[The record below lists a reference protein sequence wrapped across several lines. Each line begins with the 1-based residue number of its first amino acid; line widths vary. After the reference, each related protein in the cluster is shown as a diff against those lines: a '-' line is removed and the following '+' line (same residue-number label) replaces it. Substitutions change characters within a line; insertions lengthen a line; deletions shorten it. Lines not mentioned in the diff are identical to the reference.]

1 MKRLFLILT
10 ALICFLGVSF
20 AQKKVISQART
31 YVKSGKE
38 LAKAEKM
45 MTDLLKDS
53 ANRTNEKVWLTLFDA
68 VKKQYEQGNE
78 KLYLK
83 QKYDTAS
90 LFTTARKMFTILESF
105 DSLDARPNKKGVV
118 ELKYRDKHADFLN
131 TYRPN
136 LYNAGSYHLRKM
148 NFQEA
153 YTYFDTYIDCAG
165 QPLFEKYKYADN
177 DTLLASAAFY
187 ALYSGYRLKDAQ
199 KVFKYQT
206 LAEGDSARR
215 DNIIQYLAETHLMQK
230 DTAAYVHE
238 LLRGF
243 DEHPSH
249 PFFFPR
255 LIDYYNSMG
264 ETDTAM
270 VFIDRALATDSASQ
284 LYLFAKSSALLNTGR
299 YEECINVTQKLLTL
313 NDSLPEANCNMGLAY
328 YNKGLQLDKT
338 PQRGRKRR
346 NAANEMYEKARP
358 YMEKYRQMAPEQRAK
373 WLPALYTIY
382 LNLNM
387 GKEFEEIDRLRGQ

>member
-1 MKRLFLILT
+1 MKRLFLIFT
-10 ALICFLGVSF
+10 ALLCFLGVSF

-45 MTDLLKDS
+45 MSDLLKDS
-53 ANRTNEKVWLTLFDA
+53 ASRTNEKVWLTLFDA

-90 LFTTARKMFTILESF
+90 LFTTARKMFTILEAF
-105 DSLDARPNKKGVV
+105 DSLDARPNKKGEV
-118 ELKYRDKHADFLN
+118 ELKYRDKHAEFLN

-136 LYNAGSYHLRKM
+136 LYNAGSYHLRKS

-165 QPLFEKYKYADN
+165 QPLFEKYKYADS
-177 DTLLASAAFY
+177 DTLLPQAAFY
-187 ALYSGYRLKDAQ
+187 ALYAGYRLKDAQ

-206 LAEGDSARR
+206 LAEGDSARL

-230 DTAAYVHE
+230 DTAAYVKE

-243 DEHPSH
+243 DTHPSH

-255 LIDYYNSMG
+255 LIDYYNGRG

-270 VFIDRALATDSASQ
+270 VFIDRALATDSVSQ

-299 YEECINVTQKLLTL
+299 YEECINVTQKLLAL

-328 YNKGLQLDKT
+328 YNKALQLDKT
-338 PQRGRKRR
+338 TQRGRKNRR
-346 NAANEMYEKARP
+346 AANEMYAKARP
-358 YMEKYRQMAPEQRAK
+358 YMERYRQMAPEQKAK

>member
-1 MKRLFLILT
+1 MKRLFLIFT

-53 ANRTNEKVWLTLFDA
+53 ANRTNEKVWLTLFEA

-90 LFTTARKMFTILESF
+90 LFTTARKMFTILEAF
-105 DSLDARPNKKGVV
+105 DSLDARPNKKGEV

-131 TYRPN
+131 IYRPN

-153 YTYFDTYIDCAG
+153 YTYFDSYIDCAG
-165 QPLFEKYKYADN
+165 QPLFEKYKYSDN
-177 DTLLASAAFY
+177 DTLLAPAAFY
-187 ALYSGYRLKDAQ
+187 ALYAGYRLRDAQ
-199 KVFKYQT
+199 KVFKHQT
-206 LAEGDSARR
+206 LAEGDSARL
-215 DNIIQYLAETHLMQK
+215 DNIIQYLAETHLMLK
-230 DTAAYVHE
+230 DTATYVRE
-238 LLRGF
+238 LRRGF
-243 DEHPSH
+243 DNRPSH

-255 LIDYYNSMG
+255 LIDYYNSRG

-299 YEECINVTQKLLTL
+299 YDDCINVTQKLLAL

-328 YNKGLQLDKT
+328 YNKALQLGKT
-338 PQRGRKRR
+338 IQRGRKNRR
-346 NAANEMYEKARP
+346 ATNEMYEKARP
-358 YMEKYRQMAPEQRAK
+358 YIEKYRQMAPEQKAK

>member
-1 MKRLFLILT
+1 MKRLFLIFT
-10 ALICFLGVSF
+10 ALLCFLCVSF

-45 MTDLLKDS
+45 MSDLLKDS
-53 ANRTNEKVWLTLFDA
+53 ASRTNEKVWLTLFDA

-90 LFTTARKMFTILESF
+90 LFTTARKMFTILEAF
-105 DSLDARPNKKGVV
+105 DSLDARPNKKGEV
-118 ELKYRDKHADFLN
+118 ELKYRDKHAEFLN

-136 LYNAGSYHLRKM
+136 LYNAGSYHLRKS

-165 QPLFEKYKYADN
+165 QPLFEKYKYADS
-177 DTLLASAAFY
+177 DTLLPQAAFY
-187 ALYSGYRLKDAQ
+187 ALYAGYRLKDAQ

-206 LAEGDSARR
+206 LAEGDSARL

-230 DTAAYVHE
+230 DTAAYVKE

-243 DEHPSH
+243 DTHPSH

-255 LIDYYNSMG
+255 LIDYYNGRG
-264 ETDTAM
+264 ETDSAM
-270 VFIDRALATDSASQ
+270 VFIDRALATDSVSQ

-299 YEECINVTQKLLTL
+299 YEECINVTQKLLAL

-328 YNKGLQLDKT
+328 YNKALQLDKT
-338 PQRGRKRR
+338 TQRGRKNRR
-346 NAANEMYEKARP
+346 AANEMYAKARP
-358 YMEKYRQMAPEQRAK
+358 YMERYRQMAPDQKAK

>member
-1 MKRLFLILT
+1 MKRLFLIFA
-10 ALICFLGVSF
+10 ALLCFLGVSF

-45 MTDLLKDS
+45 MSDLLKDS
-53 ANRTNEKVWLTLFDA
+53 VSRTNEKVWLTLFDA

-90 LFTTARKMFTILESF
+90 LFTTARKMFTILEAF
-105 DSLDARPNKKGVV
+105 DSLDARLNKKGEV
-118 ELKYRDKHADFLN
+118 ELKYRDKHAEFLN

-136 LYNAGSYHLRKM
+136 LYNAGSYHLRKS

-165 QPLFEKYKYADN
+165 QPLFEKYKYADS
-177 DTLLASAAFY
+177 DTLLPQAAFY
-187 ALYSGYRLKDAQ
+187 ALYAGYRLKDAQ

-206 LAEGDSARR
+206 LAEGDSARL

-230 DTAAYVHE
+230 DTAAYVKE

-243 DEHPSH
+243 DTHPSH

-255 LIDYYNSMG
+255 LIDYYNGRG

-270 VFIDRALATDSASQ
+270 VFIDRALATDSVSQ

-299 YEECINVTQKLLTL
+299 YEECINVTQKLLAL

-328 YNKGLQLDKT
+328 YNKALQLDKT
-338 PQRGRKRR
+338 TQRGRKNRR
-346 NAANEMYEKARP
+346 AANEIYAKARP
-358 YMEKYRQMAPEQRAK
+358 YMERYRQMAPEQKAK

>member
-1 MKRLFLILT
+1 MKRLFLIFT

-38 LAKAEKM
+38 LAKAEKL

-53 ANRTNEKVWLTLFDA
+53 ANRTNEKVWLTLFEA

-90 LFTTARKMFTILESF
+90 LFTTARKMFTILEAF
-105 DSLDARPNKKGVV
+105 DSLDARPNKKGEV
-118 ELKYRDKHADFLN
+118 ELKYRDKHAEFLN

-153 YTYFDTYIDCAG
+153 YTYFDSYIDCAG
-165 QPLFEKYKYADN
+165 QPLFEKYKYSDN
-177 DTLLASAAFY
+177 DTLLAPAAFY
-187 ALYSGYRLKDAQ
+187 ALYAGYRLRDAQ

-206 LAEGDSARR
+206 LAEGDSVRL
-215 DNIIQYLAETHLMQK
+215 DNIIQYLAETHLMLK
-230 DTAAYVHE
+230 DTATYVRE
-238 LLRGF
+238 LRRGF
-243 DEHPSH
+243 DNSPSH

-255 LIDYYNSMG
+255 LIDYYNGRG
-264 ETDTAM
+264 EIDTAM

-299 YEECINVTQKLLTL
+299 YDECIDVTQKLLTL

-328 YNKGLQLDKT
+328 YNKALQLGKT
-338 PQRGRKRR
+338 TQRGRKNRR
-346 NAANEMYEKARP
+346 ATNEMYEKARP
-358 YMEKYRQMAPEQRAK
+358 FMEKYRQMAPEQKAK